1 MQWRAFKNQD
11 VSKIGEEDVMKRDDD
26 FSCYRA
32 ICVIMKRFSFCHVP
46 LFVYLHE
53 SLDVSELFKK
63 QNFEIWISRW
73 FLKFCFETQFSE
85 NVNYFYHNNVR
96 AKKKQYLT
104 KVVF

>member
-26 FSCYRA
+26 FSCYR
-32 ICVIMKRFSFCHVP
+32 
-46 LFVYLHE
+46 VYLCDFNAIFFLSRTTFCIHE
-53 SLDVSELFKK
+53 GLDVSELFKK